1 MKWTDEDLDLA
12 LRDLG
17 EEAMPAAALAEVRG
31 RVLEQVGKRRVR
43 WWMWAWAPA
52 AAAAV
57 VLMLIWPK
65 PVEVEAPPLVAK
77 APGVVEAAWVGTEK
91 RKPAAAPDGLPRLE
105 ATEIP
110 GLVRVATRDPN
121 IIIYW
126 SFDNGEGDEE

>member
-12 LRDLG
+12 LRELG
-17 EEAMPAAALAEVRG
+17 DEDVPATGLAEVRS
-31 RVLEQVGKRRVR
+31 RVLERVKRPRVR

-52 AAAAV
+52 AAAVVAV
-57 VLMLIWPK
+57 LLWPK
-65 PVEVEAPPLVAK
+65 PVDVAPPPRVAK
-77 APGVVEAAWVGTEK
+77 APAVVEAAWVGTEK
-91 RKPAAAPDGLPRLE
+91 RKAAPVQRERPLLE
-105 ATEIP
+105 ATDIP

>member
-12 LRDLG
+12 LRALG
-17 EEAMPAAALAEVRG
+17 DEDVPAAALAEVRS
-31 RVLEQVGKRRVR
+31 RVLDRVERPRAR

-52 AAAAV
+52 AGAV
-57 VLMLIWPK
+57 VAVLLWPK
-65 PVEVEAPPLVAK
+65 PVDVAPPPRVAK
-77 APGVVEAAWVGTEK
+77 APAVVEAAWVGTEK
-91 RKPAAAPDGLPRLE
+91 RPAPSRPPQLE